1 MLNSII
7 QSIIENK
14 DFLEKS
20 LEKLIK
26 RKKINTKLKKY
37 DKIIARNIKTDV
49 EEAKTY
55 TFEIEKTGMHSNIR
69 KILSR
74 IMYG

>member
-1 MLNSII
+1 MYM
-7 QSIIENK
+7 QIEWVVVQ
-14 DFLEKS
+14 EHGVMMV
-20 LEKLIK
+20 
-26 RKKINTKLKKY
+26 NTKLKKY
-37 DKIIARNIKTDV
+37 DKIIARNIKIGV

-55 TFEIEKTGMHSNIR
+55 TFKIEKTGMHSNIR

>member
-1 MLNSII
+1 MINSII

-20 LEKLIK
+20 LEELIK

-37 DKIIARNIKTDV
+37 DKIIAKNIKTDV